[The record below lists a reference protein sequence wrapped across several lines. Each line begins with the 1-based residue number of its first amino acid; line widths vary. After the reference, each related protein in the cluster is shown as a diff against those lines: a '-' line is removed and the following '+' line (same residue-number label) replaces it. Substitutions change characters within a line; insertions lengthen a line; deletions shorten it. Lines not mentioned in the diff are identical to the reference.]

1 MINAESKPAHIP
13 GFPLGGIGE
22 HLIDHRFAFTEM
34 NCHLGATPGAGSVAK
49 IIRMPAPMHKRLG

>member
-1 MINAESKPAHIP
+1 MIKAWPEPALMP
-13 GFPLGGIGE
+13 AFPLDGIGE